1 MKGLTELDAHSGNT
15 MEEDQY
21 CFLFAVRDLVIE
33 MRDSMTRIHGKSP
46 EGVCRVLNLIEEE
59 VVRLSEHL

>member
-1 MKGLTELDAHSGNT
+1 